1 MIQSLQQCHSNTER
15 LISAN
20 SVRSVITVW
29 LWLCMLPNHHSTF
42 KDNLHK
48 ILGRHLGLPGEA
60 LVGPAITLGH
70 ALHDEVLPVE
80 AGEADVVAGVDDLP
94 ITVPRQLIL
103 IRATH
108 AAGQRHLS
116 TNATSHLPGA
126 DHDFQG
132 LYKHEKVHLVL
143 EGMSEVIINRV
154 PSVQCPFVDS
164 CKLVMCF
171 RALIAALINTLCS
184 SQP

>member
-80 AGEADVVAGVDDLP
+80 AGEADVVAGVDDRSP
-94 ITVPRQLIL
+94 HYGTTT
-103 IRATH
+103 AHTH
-108 AAGQRHLS
+108 QSHSRCRTETPFHQRYLS
-116 TNATSHLPGA
+116 
-126 DHDFQG
+126 
-132 LYKHEKVHLVL
+132 
-143 EGMSEVIINRV
+143 
-154 PSVQCPFVDS
+154 PSGG
-164 CKLVMCF
+164 
-171 RALIAALINTLCS
+171 
-184 SQP
+184 